1 MKNPGGLHIQ
11 AVVACAC
18 PIAIAIDRH
27 NIKSQEPQQTVDIE
41 DRFDLAREI
50 FTAGFVQ
57 SLAQVDEGAPGFLL
71 VLRLDL
77 ESLLIAVQ
85 LLAKVSQSAIGVR
98 AAGYFPASSCSSPKV
113 FLDEVLVELL
123 DVTENPPTLAVDHD
137 LDEICLGGGK
147 EILRDEGIERTAH
160 HRGIAV
166 AVEQVQRLVA
176 VESLPAF
183 NKIH

>member
-1 MKNPGGLHIQ
+1 MKKTGGVHIQ
-11 AVVACAC
+11 AVVAGAC

-27 NIKSQEPQQTVDIE
+27 NIKSQEPQQAVYIE
-41 DRFDLAREI
+41 DRFDLVRQV

-57 SLAQVDEGAPGFLL
+57 DLAQVDQGAPGFLL

-77 ESLLIAVQ
+77 EPLLIAVQ
-85 LLAKVSQSAIGVR
+85 FLTKVSQSAIGVR
-98 AAGYFPASSCSSPKV
+98 AAGYFPASSRSAPKV

-123 DVTENPPTLAVDHD
+123 DIAENPPALAVDHD
-137 LDEICLGGGK
+137 LDEIRPGGGK
-147 EILRDEGIERTAH
+147 EILRDEGIESAAH
-160 HRGIAV
+160 HRRITV

-176 VESLPAF
+176 VEPLPTV